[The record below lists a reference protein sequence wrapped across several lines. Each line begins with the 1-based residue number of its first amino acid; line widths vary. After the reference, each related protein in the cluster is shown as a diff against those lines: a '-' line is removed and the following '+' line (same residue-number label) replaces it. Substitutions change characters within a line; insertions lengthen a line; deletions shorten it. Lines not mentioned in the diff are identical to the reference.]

1 MVCVPRSLKEASIQ
15 SAEHFEA
22 YDIGFLARCPEKLEF
37 QGGVVRPVEGLRDL
51 VEEVAGSVHE
61 QDGFLYPPITQR
73 WKVRTEFTEEGSSEA
88 EPELVRGSR
97 RQALLFRLPTT
108 HTILLA
114 DRVNQREYGHGD
126 EAFILHALAY
136 MFGTRLQFSRWFVD
150 MRIPIKKDT
159 RDFFLKAG
167 TAERFLSNAY
177 EAWRG
182 WAPGAQGRIVNA
194 LYMNS
199 RSPSYEWD
207 WERFAIDY
215 MVFDA
220 LYKNTNE
227 LHGLE
232 CQTHY
237 DRLPAM
243 CRQYGVPEEPT
254 WLKAIYD
261 LRNELFHESLWD
273 GHQPGVSTDEGAFRT
288 ALNLRYL
295 NLRLIAGV
303 LGYVGEYLQSEWWG
317 LWNSVF

>member
-1 MVCVPRSLKEASIQ
+1 MQ
-15 SAEHFEA
+15 SAADSEP
-22 YDIGFLARCPEKLEF
+22 YDIGFLARCPEELEF
-37 QGGVVRPVEGLRDL
+37 QAVVVRPVEGLQDL
-51 VEEVAGSVHE
+51 VNEVTGSVHE

-73 WKVRTEFTEEGSSEA
+73 WKIKREFTEEGSREA

-97 RQALLFRLPTT
+97 RRALLFHLPTT
-108 HTILLA
+108 HTLLLA
-114 DRVNQREYGHGD
+114 ERVSQRGYGHGD

-136 MFGTRLQFSRWFVD
+136 LFGTRLQFSKWFVD
-150 MRIPIKKDT
+150 MRVPIKKDT
-159 RDFFLKAG
+159 RDFFLTAG
-167 TAERFLSNAY
+167 TAGRFLSDAY

-182 WAPGAQGRIVNA
+182 WPPGTQDRVVNA

-207 WERFAIDY
+207 WERFAVDY

-220 LYKNTNE
+220 LYKTTHE

-232 CQTHY
+232 CRTHY
-237 DRLPAM
+237 DRLPSM
-243 CRQYGVPEEPT
+243 CRQYGVPVEPT

-273 GHQPGVSTDEGAFRT
+273 GHQPGVSTGEDAFRA
-288 ALNLRYL
+288 ALNLRYM

-303 LGYVGEYLQSEWWG
+303 LGYTGDYLRSEWWA
-317 LWNSVF
+317 LWRSAF